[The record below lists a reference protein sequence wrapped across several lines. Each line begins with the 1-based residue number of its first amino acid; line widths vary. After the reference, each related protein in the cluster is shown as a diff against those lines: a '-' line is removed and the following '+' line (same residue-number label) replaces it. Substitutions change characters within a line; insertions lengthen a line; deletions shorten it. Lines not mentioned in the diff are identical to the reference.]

1 MSRRSWHWPIILN
14 GAICTRTSLFLVYNS
29 SPISVNNGTCVD
41 KASVISALPMYSS
54 SLNNISVRGK
64 ESGLNDNAVFWI
76 VSLLS
81 VVGDTGLLQVLVYH
95 GDFLAGHL

>member
-1 MSRRSWHWPIILN
+1 
-14 GAICTRTSLFLVYNS
+14 
-29 SPISVNNGTCVD
+29 
-41 KASVISALPMYSS
+41 MYLS

-81 VVGDTGLLQVLVYH
+81 VVGDPGLLQVLVYH